1 MSEALIT
8 NVLLSLFV
16 LLSGAVLLGE
26 IFERMKLDAV
36 IGYLIAGLLLGPSVL
51 NWVSPH
57 GVEDFAIIGAI
68 LILFLAGMKEEDASQ
83 LYKNKKA
90 MVMGVGILLITFIV
104 LFSFLLSPLFPWIA
118 GKEYTFLQ
126 ILFLAL
132 AYSVVDLGV
141 PAKILLSKR
150 LLNTSFGQTVLNSA
164 VINVVTGLSLMTVLT
179 LFFTPELSTI
189 AYKFLGI
196 LAFIGIFIV
205 LFWII
210 SRLGRY
216 MVLLESEEIQ
226 FTLAFVIILLL
237 AFLTESLGF
246 SNILG
251 AFLAGIIISRASF
264 AETRSFMEKFKA
276 VSMGLFIPLF
286 FAWFG
291 LELQL
296 WGEYGIIANF
306 GVAVLILVVALI
318 PKFITSYVLCRAN
331 KIKAPGLVG
340 SSMLSLDVETLIIL
354 LLAVEIGVFPNNEIL
369 SIFAPAVLI
378 TTILVAVL
386 VNVFLK
392 IERKQLD

>member
-1 MSEALIT
+1 
-8 NVLLSLFV
+8 
-16 LLSGAVLLGE
+16 
-26 IFERMKLDAV
+26 
-36 IGYLIAGLLLGPSVL
+36 
-51 NWVSPH
+51 
-57 GVEDFAIIGAI
+57 
-68 LILFLAGMKEEDASQ
+68 
-83 LYKNKKA
+83 